1 MPEPFSNAPVSAEQ
15 LDFSAEFADA
25 YNLMERTSDCLFIT
39 GSAGTGKSTLLNYFR
54 EHTAKNVVVLA
65 PTGIAALNVGGQTIH
80 SFFQISA
87 WHCLRRKALR
97 AQSIKNYTKPSIRLS
112 LMKSQWCVPM

>member
-80 SFFQISA
+80 SFFKFPLGIVTS
-87 WHCLRRKALR
+87 
-97 AQSIKNYTKPSIRLS
+97 QSIPERN
-112 LMKSQWCVPM
+112 Q